1 MKRENRFLRRL
12 KSRAGETITEVLIAT
27 LVSALGMALLAG
39 MITAS
44 LSIMNRSRET
54 ALEYFESE
62 NALETRS
69 DDSGH
74 EGTVTLTGASG
85 GVKLTDDDAAADV
98 PVSYVSRQIGKTTA
112 ISYSRK

>member
-44 LSIMNRSRET
+44 LSIMNRSREA

-69 DDSGH
+69 DDSVH
-74 EGTVTLTGASG
+74 DGTVTLTGASG
-85 GVKLTDDDAAADV
+85 SVKLTDGAAADV
-98 PVSYVSRQIGKTTA
+98 RVSYVSRQIGKTTA
-112 ISYSRK
+112 ISYRK

>member
-85 GVKLTDDDAAADV
+85 GVKLTDDAAADV